1 MKCKDGFTGPVIQVN
16 LKILLEQMFQS
27 TDLNDMSVFVR
38 ANKNAAIL
46 NTFSTAL
53 AWVSLIFISLKTE
66 RESQGEP
73 EQKERTKS
81 NTVTLP
87 YMYSICVFDS

>member
-1 MKCKDGFTGPVIQVN
+1 
-16 LKILLEQMFQS
+16 
-27 TDLNDMSVFVR
+27 MSVFVR

-66 RESQGEP
+66 RQPGRA
-73 EQKERTKS
+73 RTKRKNIVNAWSKS